1 MSTVFE
7 PVMSGKV
14 IAENGQSNGSGTG
27 TSRQREIK
35 QIGLNG
41 QKVVSKRYSLKDA
54 TGEPLE
60 TWSDIARR
68 VVGHISKAE
77 HDPLMRDYF
86 YNSMLEIMLN
96 REFIPNTPCL
106 VNAGKPKGQ
115 LAACFVLNV
124 PDSIEG
130 IMEHAQAAAIIH
142 QTGGGCIAGDARVW
156 STFCGLEPIEVL
168 FNRTTIDGREGVK
181 LGSGYAFDVGDLDIK
196 TVSMNPKTGATDLQK
211 VTHVWKFDVPAEQQ
225 LTVKTRQGLEV
236 QTSTWHPFMVMRGT
250 ELVEVRADALENG
263 DVILAPESPEK
274 FWLWTENRQVQGF
287 EINEEIG
294 WLIGFILGDGCF
306 DYVRSQR
313 LHRLRLF
320 SGKTDVLEKARAIL
334 AKMGTNLTISL
345 DKRGLY
351 SLNTFKQTVV
361 HALFESSGLANYG
374 AKGDFIRVPE
384 VIAKSPLPV
393 IYAFLA
399 GLMDSDGYVAED
411 GSPSYTTTSREM
423 SQDLAA
429 LCSLLGFEPRVQ
441 TKQPTGKSKSVA
453 YTIQICVLPQVNK
466 LAEKIGGFMASDLR
480 RERLHS
486 TSRKQQRIKLN
497 IAPWRELLR
506 EKNLA
511 NKRGTTADA
520 GELARELNYWSCDTK
535 GRIKRDDLYTIGEA
549 LSKTDADRGNLLMR
563 IAMSGFEIESVAPA
577 AEPKPYYDLTVAE
590 WNTYAAGKNG
600 MAMIHNT
607 GMTYEFI
614 RPMGAM
620 VNSTRGVA
628 SGPVS
633 FMNIVNTMTE
643 VVKQGGVRRGANM
656 GMMRCL
662 AGNTMI
668 STIEGRVEIKDLVGK
683 RPSLYCT
690 DGEKVRVRQA
700 DAVFSNGV
708 RETIRVWFDDDT
720 FLDCTADHEILL
732 ADCKTYRE
740 AGDLQFGDSVAAFY
754 KRLANNRFC
763 VSITGSRR
771 HIAEH
776 IAVAEMKYGVYP
788 TAGGRNRQPEETI
801 VHHIDHNPLNNS
813 PENLELM
820 TIREHGVHHGSHD
833 PKFIAHRER
842 IAADRKGKTWEEYYG
857 IEKAAELRE
866 RKRKRMTGQKTW
878 NASLTG
884 ENYTAHYPNGFGNQ
898 HRSPNHKVVRLESL
912 GEQEVFDISMPE
924 FHNFVANGIFVHNC
938 THPDLLRFIH
948 AKNDQHS
955 LTNFN
960 ISVNVTDRF
969 LEAVDNKEWFQ
980 TEFDGEIWTQP
991 VFDVVTGTDYIV
1003 YRRPT
1008 GETMTFADKLAFED
1022 ADLSDCTI
1030 ENPPSAGMV
1039 YAPDIWNRIIASAHK
1054 YAEPGI
1060 AFIDQVNRHNHMMES
1075 MGPIYASNPCV
1086 TGETLVATADGRGN
1100 VPIKELAEAGRD
1112 VPVFALD
1119 KRGNIVVRTMRNP
1132 RITGHDKAVYKVTL
1146 DDGSVIRATA
1156 NHKLLIRG
1164 GEYKR
1169 VDELQKGDSLH
1180 IMTRFH
1186 SSLHEMFPIDNA
1198 PTQDYVWVNNS
1209 GRTTSKDEH
1218 RLIAQ
1223 FDQNLKRIPAGH
1235 VVHHKDFNGC
1245 NNRPENL
1252 QIMSVEDHNRLHG
1265 DLMKGAHNPMV
1276 RVQTEWSAEKW
1287 ASYSQN
1293 MSNAVSGEKN
1303 GRFSGFSNEELKTCA
1318 LELTE
1323 QLGRRFS
1330 AKEWAKYAGER
1341 GLPTQFSKWR
1351 NDHLGGL
1358 LGLAKWAAAELGLE
1372 HGDKDPRSVQ
1382 LYLEL
1387 TAQGYDC
1394 VFIDNHVH
1402 INKNCEVCGK
1412 HFVTIPFRREHG
1424 VCSSRCALNSYRNT
1438 VPNWETNRL
1447 ANSKAGHERRKV
1459 KLRAE
1464 QVEVF
1469 LECKSLGTEK
1479 EEDWVKACQAKKI
1492 SFEISRK
1499 TSPFRSYESL
1509 KQAASM
1515 TNHRVVSVEFDGE
1528 ETVYN
1533 GTVDEFHN
1541 FFIGGFESLT
1551 ESGKVL
1557 FSYVCSKNC
1566 GEQFLHFSNSCNLGS
1581 VDLSKFYKRV
1591 GDGTNADE
1599 SVEWERLAQ
1608 VTQLSTQFLDNV
1620 IDAGD
1625 FPLEDIDDVV
1635 KRTRPVGLGIMGFAD
1650 LCLKL
1655 QITYGEQASIDL
1667 MDKVM
1672 GFVRKEAW
1680 KASLK
1685 IGAEKGA
1692 FPEFEANR
1700 EAYAKFIYDEIG
1712 ISRDVAL
1719 TPRNYETTTIAP
1731 TGTISL
1737 VAETS
1742 SGCEPNFSWAYVRQ
1756 DTIGTRTY
1764 VHTSAAEALGM
1775 TVDQT
1780 DEESIKKAAQFVVEN
1795 EDKLPPYFISA
1806 LNITSKQHV
1815 QVLAAA
1821 QRNVDNSVSKTC
1833 NGANDDT
1840 IESVDELYRMAR
1852 DLGCKCVSYYRDGSR
1867 TGQVLTSIK
1876 AEEKPAET
1884 TETAESIVVEECNE
1898 LTTIQ
1903 PVAGTKLELQT
1914 RKAEKIERPREL
1926 QGSTWRIPFD
1936 GRNLYVTVNHD
1947 GSNVLEVFATGTISE
1962 GVGLLASKM
1971 LRGGFEV
1978 KEVARSLNKVTGTHS
1993 VWFNE
1998 RLLTSPEQAIA
2009 ECLLLIDRRLKN
2021 LPASERQA
2029 GKTAETSPI
2038 AAAKPQMSPLIGECP
2053 ECKGQLE
2060 HASGC
2065 DFCRDC
2071 GYSKCK

>member
-7 PVMSGKV
+7 PVVADVVAKNGK
-14 IAENGQSNGSGTG
+14 SNGNGTG
-27 TSRQREIK
+27 TSRKLEIK
-35 QIGLNG
+35 PVGLNG
-41 QKVVSKRYSLKDA
+41 QKVIGKRYSLKDA
-54 TGEPLE
+54 NGEPLE
-60 TWSDIARR
+60 TWDDIVRR
-68 VVGHISKAE
+68 VVGHVSTAE
-77 HDPLMRDYF
+77 KDSIERDYF
-86 YNSMLEIMLN
+86 YNSMTEIMLN
-96 REFIPNTPCL
+96 REFVPNTPCL

-124 PDSIEG
+124 PDSING

-181 LGSGYAFDVGDLDIK
+181 SGNGYAYNVSDLDIK
-196 TVSMNPKTGATDLQK
+196 TVSMNPTTGETGLRK
-211 VTHVWKFDVPAEQQ
+211 VTHVWNFDVPAEQQ
-225 LTVKTRQGLEV
+225 FTVKTRQGVEV
-236 QTSTWHPFMVMRGT
+236 QTSAWHPFMVMRGT
-250 ELVEVRADALENG
+250 DLAEVRADELKSG

-274 FWLWTENRQVQGF
+274 FWQWKDYREVQGYKVD
-287 EINEEIG
+287 EEIG

-306 DYVRSQR
+306 DFVRTQR

-320 SGKTDVLEKARAIL
+320 SGKTDVLEKAQKIL
-334 AKMGTNLTISL
+334 AEMGTDLTISQ

-351 SLNTFKQTVV
+351 SLNTFKQKIV
-361 HALFESSGLANYG
+361 HALFELSGLANYG

-384 VIAKSPLPV
+384 IIAKSPLSV

-441 TKQPTGKSKSVA
+441 TKQPTGKSKSVT
-453 YTIQICVLPQVNK
+453 YTIQLCILPQVNK
-466 LAEKIGGFMASDLR
+466 LAEKISKFMASEMR

-486 TSRKQQRIKLN
+486 TSRKQHRIALN
-497 IAPWRELLR
+497 IEPWRELLR
-506 EKNLA
+506 EKGLA
-511 NKRGTTADA
+511 NKRGTTQKA
-520 GELARELNYWSCDTK
+520 GKLAAELNYWSCDTN

-549 LSKTDADRGNLLMR
+549 IVESDEVRGNLLKR
-563 IAMSGFEIESVAPA
+563 IAMSGFEIETVEQS

-600 MAMIHNT
+600 LAMIHNT

-656 GMMRCL
+656 GMIRC
-662 AGNTMI
+662 
-668 STIEGRVEIKDLVGK
+668 S
-683 RPSLYCT
+683 
-690 DGEKVRVRQA
+690 
-700 DAVFSNGV
+700 
-708 RETIRVWFDDDT
+708 
-720 FLDCTADHEILL
+720 
-732 ADCKTYRE
+732 
-740 AGDLQFGDSVAAFY
+740 
-754 KRLANNRFC
+754 
-763 VSITGSRR
+763 
-771 HIAEH
+771 
-776 IAVAEMKYGVYP
+776 
-788 TAGGRNRQPEETI
+788 
-801 VHHIDHNPLNNS
+801 
-813 PENLELM
+813 
-820 TIREHGVHHGSHD
+820 
-833 PKFIAHRER
+833 
-842 IAADRKGKTWEEYYG
+842 
-857 IEKAAELRE
+857 
-866 RKRKRMTGQKTW
+866 
-878 NASLTG
+878 
-884 ENYTAHYPNGFGNQ
+884 
-898 HRSPNHKVVRLESL
+898 
-912 GEQEVFDISMPE
+912 
-924 FHNFVANGIFVHNC
+924 
-938 THPDLLRFIH
+938 HPDILRFIH

-960 ISVNVTDRF
+960 ISVNVTDKF
-969 LEAVDNKEWFQ
+969 MEAVDKKEWFQ
-980 TEFDGEIWTQP
+980 TSFADEKWIQP
-991 VFDVVTGTDYIV
+991 VFDPVTGTDYAV
-1003 YRRPT
+1003 YRRPD
-1008 GETMTFADKLAFED
+1008 GETVTFADKLAFET

-1030 ENPPSAGMV
+1030 EQPPNDGMI
-1039 YAPDIWNRIIASAHK
+1039 YAKDIWNRIIASAHK

-1060 AFIDQVNRHNHMMES
+1060 AFIDQVNRHNHMMNS
-1075 MGPIYASNPCV
+1075 MGKIYASNPCV
-1086 TGETLVATADGRGN
+1086 TADTLVAVADGRGN
-1100 VPIKELAEAGRD
+1100 VPIKELADAGDD
-1112 VPVFALD
+1112 VPVYALNE
-1119 KRGNIVVRTMRNP
+1119 RGQIVIRTMRNP
-1132 RITGHDKAVYKVTL
+1132 RITGFEPVYKVTL
-1146 DDGSVIRATA
+1146 DDGSIVRATA
-1156 NHKLLIRG
+1156 NHKFLIRNG
-1164 GEYKR
+1164 GYKR
-1169 VDELQKGDSLH
+1169 VDELQTGDSLH

-1198 PTQDYVWVNNS
+1198 PTQDYIWVNN
-1209 GRTTSKDEH
+1209 GGQKTSIGEH

-1223 FDQNLKRIPAGH
+1223 FHENLERIPARH
-1235 VVHHKDFNGC
+1235 VVHHKDFNGR

-1265 DLMKGAHNPMV
+1265 DLMKGENNPMV
-1276 RVQTEWSAEKW
+1276 RAQTEWSEEKW
-1287 ASYSQN
+1287 TNYRQN
-1293 MSNAVSGEKN
+1293 MSVATSGEKN
-1303 GRFSGFSNEELKTCA
+1303 GRFSGFSNEDLKTCA
-1318 LELTE
+1318 LELTK
-1323 QLGRRFS
+1323 QFGRRFS
-1330 AKEWAKYAGER
+1330 AKEWAKYAGKR

-1351 NDHLGGL
+1351 NDHLGGV

-1372 HGDKDPRSVQ
+1372 HFDKDPRSVQ
-1382 LYLEL
+1382 LYMDL

-1394 VFIDNHVH
+1394 VFIDGCVH
-1402 INKNCEVCGK
+1402 INKNCEVCGAS
-1412 HFVTIPFRREHG
+1412 FVTIPFHRERSI
-1424 VCSSRCALNSYRNT
+1424 CSSKCALNSYRNT
-1438 VPNWETNRL
+1438 VPNWEADRI
-1447 ANSKAGHERRKV
+1447 ANVKAGHERRKV
-1459 KLRAE
+1459 KLRSK

-1469 LECKSLGTEK
+1469 LECQSNGKTQK
-1479 EEDWVKACQAKKI
+1479 KDWIEACQAKGI

-1499 TSPFRSYESL
+1499 TSPFRTFESL
-1509 KQAASM
+1509 KEAASM
-1515 TNHRVVSVEFDGE
+1515 TNHKVVSVEFDGE

-1551 ESGKVL
+1551 ESGKPM
-1557 FSYVCSKNC
+1557 FSYICSRNC

-1581 VDLSKFYKRV
+1581 IDLSKFYKKV
-1591 GDGTNADE
+1591 GDGTNVDE
-1599 SVEWERLAQ
+1599 CVEWERLARA
-1608 VTQLSTQFLDNV
+1608 TQLSIQFLDNV
-1620 IDAGD
+1620 IDAGY
-1625 FPLEDIDDVV
+1625 FPLDSIDDVV

-1655 QITYGEQASIDL
+1655 QITYGELDSIDL

-1672 GFVRKEAW
+1672 GFVRKESW

-1685 IGAEKGA
+1685 LGAEKGT
-1692 FPEFEANR
+1692 FSEFEGNR
-1700 EAYAKFIYDEIG
+1700 EAYAKFLYDEIG
-1712 ISRDVAL
+1712 ISRDTPL

-1764 VHTSAAEALGM
+1764 VHTLAAEALGIE
-1775 TVDQT
+1775 VDQT
-1780 DEESIKKAAQFVVEN
+1780 DEESIKYAAQYVVDHEG
-1795 EDKLPPYFISA
+1795 ELPPYFISA

-1833 NGANDDT
+1833 NGAKDDT
-1840 IESVDELYRMAR
+1840 IESVDELYRLAK

-1867 TGQVLTSIK
+1867 EGQVLTSMK
-1876 AEEKPAET
+1876 AEVKEETEEIEENEVGQSKDFRVVQNDVTTSEKV
-1884 TETAESIVVEECNE
+1884 S
-1898 LTTIQ
+1898 
-1903 PVAGTKLELQT
+1903 
-1914 RKAEKIERPREL
+1914 RPREL

-1936 GRNLYVTVNHD
+1936 GQNLYVTVNHN
-1947 GSNVLEVFATGTISE
+1947 GEKVLEVFATGPISE

-1971 LRGGFEV
+1971 LRGGFDV
-1978 KEVARSLNKVTGTHS
+1978 KEVARSLNKVTATHA

-1998 RLLTSPEQAIA
+1998 RLLTSPEQAVA

-2021 LPASERQA
+2021 LPASERQIS
-2029 GKTAETSPI
+2029 KAEIVDSTETET
-2038 AAAKPQMSPLIGECP
+2038 KMSSMIGTCP